1 MPNAGPV
8 KIQLRFGERCV
19 VNMSARQRRSAG
31 AAKDA
36 VGRAET
42 AENMDRISPTA
53 E

>member
-31 AAKDA
+31 AAKGA
-36 VGRAET
+36 AA
-42 AENMDRISPTA
+42 AENMDRIAPTA